1 MAGTIRLGTAGWVFA
16 PWRGSFYDKGL
27 PQKRELGFASARLGA
42 IEINATF
49 YSHQKPASF
58 ANWAAETP
66 DGFVFTVKGHQLV
79 THLKKLNDVEIPL
92 ANFFASGVL
101 ALGARLGPFCWQLPG
116 NLTYSPERM
125 EKFLA
130 LLPQTPGQL
139 VALAGKA
146 DDRLKTEPY
155 LDAKGIETVRHAIE
169 VRHPSFAVPGFLA
182 QLRQYNVALVTSDTA
197 EWPGFD
203 QTADFAYLRLQG
215 APGADHYSETERS
228 VRAGWL
234 ADLAHGRATAG
245 APTIEAAEADPPS
258 RDVFAF
264 FVSTDKENAPA
275 NARAVM
281 AQLGLKGPGEQ

>member
-1 MAGTIRLGTAGWVFA
+1 MSGKIRLGTAGWVFA
-16 PWRGSFYDKGL
+16 PWRGSFYDAGL
-27 PQKRELGFASARLGA
+27 PQKRELAFASARLGA

-66 DGFVFTVKGHQLV
+66 EDFVFTVKGHQLV
-79 THLKKLNDVEIPL
+79 THLKKLKDVEIPL

-101 ALGARLGPFCWQLPG
+101 ALGKRLGPFCWQLPG
-116 NLTYSPERM
+116 NLTYSAERM
-125 EKFLA
+125 EQFLA
-130 LLPQTPGQL
+130 LLPQSPEAL

-146 DDRLKTEPY
+146 DERLKTPPF
-155 LDAKGIETVRHAIE
+155 LDTSDIGCIRHAVE
-169 VRHPSFAVPGFLA
+169 VRHPSFARPEFLA
-182 QLRQYNVALVTSDTA
+182 QLRRYNVALVTADTA

-215 APGADHYSETERS
+215 APGAESYSAAERS

-234 ADLAHGRATAG
+234 ADLATGRV
-245 APTIEAAEADPPS
+245 PDAAQMLELAELSPPP

-264 FVSTDKENAPA
+264 FVSTDKEHAPA
-275 NARAVM
+275 NARSVM
-281 AQLGLKGPGEQ
+281 AELGLKGPGEQ